1 MNIILIMMILKNKQI
16 KEKNNI
22 RIKIIEKNKFKK
34 KMMKDFYINIV

>member
-1 MNIILIMMILKNKQI
+1 MNITLIMILSNKQI
-16 KEKNNI
+16 KEENNI